1 MAGEIRVIFSDTN
14 IDALQRRN
22 YISEFLSQYK
32 MVVNTYALGSRL
44 NQVYIFKEFYHQVEA
59 NNAYFRDH
67 EAIKVIMKLVRK
79 EWSQT
84 TSNDLQDYQ
93 RQYYVQY
100 FWGKFTFYIL

>member
-1 MAGEIRVIFSDTN
+1 MAGEICVIFSDTN

-32 MVVNTYALGSRL
+32 MVVNTYAPGSRL

-100 FWGKFTFYIL
+100 FGGKFSLYIL

>member
-1 MAGEIRVIFSDTN
+1 
-14 IDALQRRN
+14 
-22 YISEFLSQYK
+22 
-32 MVVNTYALGSRL
+32 MVVNTYAPGSRL

-67 EAIKVIMKLVRK
+67 EAMKVIMKLVRK

-84 TSNDLQDYQ
+84 TSHDLQDYQ

-100 FWGKFTFYIL
+100 FGGGNSLFTSCNFFIYSLLYLFKISFHVGRL